1 MVTSGCWWLLLV
13 TGGHWWPMVA
23 AGGHWW
29 PMMADGGPWW
39 SVVVRGG
46 PWWSLVD
53 LVVPGGHWWL
63 LVVAG
68 NLWRHFICGSII
80 AFSAPTTMWPSLS
93 LCVSSGLT
101 RSLVILDLA
110 HVLSDFSHIQL
121 FVTLR
126 TIARQ
131 TPLSMG
137 FSRKEPWSGLLCPP
151 PGDLPN
157 PGIKP
162 ASFMS
167 LALAGGFFTTAWFL
181 CGHEA

>member
-1 MVTSGCWWLLLV
+1 
-13 TGGHWWPMVA
+13 MVA
-23 AGGHWW
+23 H
-29 PMMADGGPWW
+29 GGPWW
-39 SVVVRGG
+39 SV
-46 PWWSLVD
+46 
-53 LVVPGGHWWL
+53 VVPGGHWWL

-137 FSRKEPWSGLLCPP
+137 LSRQEYWNGLPYPP
-151 PGDLPN
+151 PGYFPD

-162 ASFMS
+162 TPLMFS
-167 LALAGGFFTTAWFL
+167 ALVGRFFTTSVTY
-181 CGHEA
+181 